1 MYAIKGTCNGL
12 FGIFKSKWKAKKAS
26 KQLWNIKFPK
36 IEVID
41 VKKVDETLYEIRK
54 FKTIKEK

>member
-1 MYAIKGTCNGL
+1 MRMYAIKGTCNGL

-41 VKKVDETLYEIRK
+41 VKKVDET
-54 FKTIKEK
+54 FKK